1 MSRDLFYYLML
12 PLLLIASLLQS
23 TVATRLQVGGVKPD
37 LVLLLVVVGTLV
49 YGSKPGVLWAF
60 LGGLMLDLFSG
71 GPMGASSLALLVV
84 ASVIGLG
91 QRTLSRFNVLVPLGA
106 VMLGTLLYGV
116 TYVTLL
122 AWVENVAHYL
132 ALPSMQNVRY
142 NLAFW
147 PTLQFIILPALFYN
161 TTLML
166 FLTPLL
172 NRMPERP
179 EALNA

>member
-1 MSRDLFYYLML
+1 MTRDLFYYLMA

-23 TVATRLQVGGVKPD
+23 TAATRLQVGGVKPD
-37 LVLLLVVVGTLV
+37 LVLLLVVSGTLL
-49 YGSKPGVLWAF
+49 YGSKAGIVWAF
-60 LGGLMLDLFSG
+60 VGGLALDIFSG
-71 GPMGASSLALLVV
+71 GPMGGSSLALMV
-84 ASVIGLG
+84 ATFVIGLG

-106 VMLGTLLYGV
+106 AMLGTLLYGV
-116 TYVTLL
+116 TYVALL
-122 AWVENVAHYL
+122 SWVESVAKFL
-132 ALPSMQNVRY
+132 ALSNAGSVRY

-166 FLTPLL
+166 FVTPLL

-179 EALNA
+179 EAMNT